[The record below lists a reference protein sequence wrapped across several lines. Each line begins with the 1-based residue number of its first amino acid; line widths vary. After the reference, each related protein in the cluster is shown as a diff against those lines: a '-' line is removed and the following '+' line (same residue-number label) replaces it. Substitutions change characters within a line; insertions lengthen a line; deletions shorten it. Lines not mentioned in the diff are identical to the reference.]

1 MKIAQLSI
9 ALELLKNNS
18 LKEVKNVIDMGTKTL
33 RVKYD
38 DLEYLF
44 KQTDIDFDE
53 KKFSFLKKFPKG
65 NRRTTKLFWESIG
78 VKKYNCIDINK
89 AKDSIYADLNLP
101 FVDNKHIS
109 NYDLVC
115 DFGNNEHIFNVGEA
129 YRTMYNLCKK
139 NGYIWISQS
148 VYGGNGF
155 FNFDSSFFEH
165 FAASNNLSI
174 IYSAYLVNLP
184 DYKQFPIPL
193 NKDLF
198 ETLNLNKISNIDITY
213 LFRKKT
219 NNEFK
224 IGYQYN
230 VDTNDYYSLHFLN
243 NYYPPEK
250 IYIKD
255 KSLKQRIKLARNG
268 DKESI
273 QWCRDLN
280 IKY

>member
-18 LKEVKNVIDMGTKTL
+18 LENVNNVIDMGTKSL
-33 RVKYD
+33 RVKYN

-44 KQTDIDFDE
+44 KQTNINFDK

-65 NRRTTKLFWESIG
+65 NRKSTKLFWESIG
-78 VKKYNCIDINK
+78 VKEYKCIDINK
-89 AKDSIYADLNLP
+89 EKDSIYADLNNP
-101 FVDNKHIS
+101 FLNREHIS
-109 NYDLVC
+109 KYDLVC
-115 DFGNNEHIFNVGEA
+115 DFGNNEHVFNVGEA
-129 YRTMYNLCKK
+129 YKTMYNLCKK
-139 NGYIWISQS
+139 NGYIWINQS

-155 FNFDSSFFEH
+155 FNFESSFFEN
-165 FAASNNLSI
+165 FAATNDLSV

-184 DYKQFPIPL
+184 NYKQFPIPL

-198 ETLNLNKISNIDITY
+198 DSLNLNKISNIDITY
-213 LFRKKT
+213 VFRKNT
-219 NNEFK
+219 NNKFK

-230 VDTNDYYSLHFLN
+230 IDTKDYYSIHFLN
-243 NYYPPEK
+243 YLFPPEK
-250 IYIKD
+250 IYIKN
-255 KSLKQRIKLARNG
+255 KSLIQRKKLAKKG
-268 DKESI
+268 DEESI